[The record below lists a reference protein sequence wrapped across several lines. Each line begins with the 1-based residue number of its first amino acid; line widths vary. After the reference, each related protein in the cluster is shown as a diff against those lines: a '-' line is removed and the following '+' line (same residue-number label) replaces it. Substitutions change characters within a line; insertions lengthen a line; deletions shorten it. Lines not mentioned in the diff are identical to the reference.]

1 VALAQA
7 RKSSLGERLSRLGES
22 ISPGRGS
29 NSGKIKNLGELS
41 LRLGWFT

>member
-22 ISPGRGS
+22 ISPGRGF
-29 NSGKIKNLGELS
+29 NSGKN
-41 LRLGWFT
+41 